1 MVRRRWRR
9 GGATLALALALFML
23 TASVGLADHESSNL
37 VVFAPVAGTPTPAA
51 SGGGT
56 IDFRG
61 GAEPRSRWTLS
72 LRLAGLAPMTA
83 YTVVVQG
90 RFGADNTPEAAAF
103 SPVCTFRTDGG
114 GEGRCWNYFLGLRR
128 AGVVQVREGDVGG
141 RIVAQASRAGGPGS
155 ITSQPNR
162 FSPR

>member
-1 MVRRRWRR
+1 MVRRRWLR
-9 GGATLALALALFML
+9 GGAVLSLALALFTL

-37 VVFAPVAGTPTPAA
+37 IVFAPVSGTPNSTA

-72 LRLAGLAPMTA
+72 LRLAGLAPTTA

-114 GEGRCWNYFLGLRR
+114 GEGRCWNYLLGLRHL
-128 AGVVQVREGDVGG
+128 GVVQLREGDERG
-141 RIVAQASRAGGPGS
+141 RVVAQASRAGGPGA